1 MLRQWTLAIGLLLLV
16 ARMGAAQSAAGVSG
30 DYHATGVILALL
42 PPPSNLHATRPV
54 IIIQHDP
61 IPGLMDEGMAM
72 PFLVASLNL
81 FDGFRPGDRIAFD
94 LHTVPDALLVVHIER
109 RP

>member
-1 MLRQWTLAIGLLLLV
+1 MLRRWALVVGLLVLTP
-16 ARMGAAQSAAGVSG
+16 RIGAAQSASGVSG
-30 DYHATGVILALL
+30 DYRGTGVILALL

-61 IPGLMDEGMAM
+61 IPGLMEEGMAM
-72 PFLVASLNL
+72 PFLVASLDL
-81 FDGFRPGDRIAFD
+81 FDGFRPGDRITFD
-94 LHTVPDALLVVHIER
+94 LHSVPDALLVVHIEG